1 MSRIKLKPLNEQ
13 VIVITGATS
22 GIGLATARAAAKAG
36 ARVMLAGRDEA
47 ALKTIT
53 VDLNATGAQVD
64 YVIADMRDTAQVQAA
79 ADRAIQRYGGFDT
92 WVNNA
97 GGSIYG
103 RFDEV
108 PMEEQQDLFD
118 TNYWGIVRGSTVAVA
133 YLRQHG
139 GALINLGSEVSDI
152 AIPLQSAYVASK
164 HAVKGFTD
172 ALRLELI
179 DERAPVSVT
188 LIKPSGIHT
197 LFVEHARNHLDVKPK
212 LPSPLYSPAV
222 VADAI
227 LHAAVSPR
235 RSIYVGGAAP
245 GNVAF
250 ARLAPRL
257 FDTFMGRLGVRM
269 QSTERR
275 TRGTDAARRSELL
288 ERSPHKRYVHESSLY
303 TQAALHPGWT
313 ATLTL
318 GAAALGLLAWKR
330 RH

>member
-1 MSRIKLKPLNEQ
+1 MNRIKLKPLNEQ

-22 GIGLATARAAAKAG
+22 GIGLATARAAAHAG
-36 ARVMLAGRDEA
+36 ARVMLLGRDET
-47 ALKTIT
+47 ALKAIAEN
-53 VDLNATGAQVD
+53 LNTSGAQAD
-64 YVIADMRDTAQVQAA
+64 YVIADVRDTSQMQAA
-79 ADRAIQRYGGFDT
+79 AERTIERFGGFDT

-103 RFDEV
+103 RFDQV
-108 PMEEQQDLFD
+108 PIEEQQDLFD
-118 TNYWGIVRGSTVAVA
+118 TNFWGIVRGSTVAIA
-133 YLRQHG
+133 HLRKHG

-152 AIPLQSAYVASK
+152 AVPLQSAYVASK

-197 LFVEHARNHLDVKPK
+197 LFVEHARNHLDVEPK
-212 LPSPLYSPAV
+212 LPAPLYAPDV

-235 RSIYVGGAAP
+235 RAIYVGGAAP

-257 FDTFMGRLGVRM
+257 FDAFMGRLGFRM
-269 QSTERR
+269 QSTDRAA
-275 TRGTDAARRSELL
+275 RGTDAARRSEML
-288 ERSPHKRYVHESSLY
+288 ERSPRKRFVHESSLY
-303 TQAALHPGWT
+303 TRAALHPGWT

-318 GAAALGLLAWKR
+318 GAAALGVLAWKR

>member
-188 LIKPSGIHT
+188 LIKPSGSI
-197 LFVEHARNHLDVKPK
+197 
-212 LPSPLYSPAV
+212 LYSSNTRAT
-222 VADAI
+222 I
-227 LHAAVSPR
+227 WTSSRNCHR
-235 RSIYVGGAAP
+235 RSIRPLSWPTRFYMRPCRPGGPSMSVAP
-245 GNVAF
+245 RPATSRSPVSLRGYSTPSWDGSAFACSRPNVA
-250 ARLAPRL
+250 RGEPTPR
-257 FDTFMGRLGVRM
+257 DAANCSNG
-269 QSTERR
+269 RR
-275 TRGTDAARRSELL
+275 TSAMCMKAVSTRKQHCIPD
-288 ERSPHKRYVHESSLY
+288 
-303 TQAALHPGWT
+303 
-313 ATLTL
+313 
-318 GAAALGLLAWKR
+318 GLQ
-330 RH
+330 H